1 MKSTLLLIAFA
12 AIGLSL
18 GAGTVRFRS
27 GKVLAAELTTAKI
40 KINNINPDVPP
51 AIPTKPVY
59 AVISVKLD
67 DLRNVSVFDYV
78 LTSYG
83 REFPCIAVRSGNNF
97 DFADNPVSANGV
109 IQLLFAADGLL
120 VGKLPQETLILKS
133 KFPPK
138 GLHDVKLT
146 FTNLG
151 SKAPSAISAIPA
163 GGSFNAPEKK

>member
-1 MKSTLLLIAFA
+1 MKSTLLLIVFA

-51 AIPTKPVY
+51 AIPNKPVY
-59 AVISVKLD
+59 AVVSVKLD
-67 DLRNVSVFDYV
+67 DLRNVSIFDYV

-138 GLHDVKLT
+138 GLHDAKLT